1 MADFCS
7 GINTE
12 TITQSNYN
20 ATFTGTSCLPNSGG
34 GFSSVNPTTGIVP
47 TTEVDSW
54 VRQLLAS
61 RNAKAPT
68 DIDGSITAPSRYAT
82 NAAALKDSIKNEYCF
97 YYVRYIWALTK
108 VLNAAAVGTSSS
120 DQGYPQLKVDT
131 QTLNSKLNQILQVM
145 QGVVNARAASL
156 ETYYGSSA
164 GGINSINSELDKTRA
179 SLMSHMGKLQNQD
192 MENDAKSAM
201 MEYTIEKNNSSRN
214 MLAIYGFMNIIAIG
228 MLVYLYRSSK

>member
-12 TITQSNYN
+12 TITESNYK
-20 ATFTGTSCLPNSGG
+20 ATFTGTSCLPNSGS

-61 RNAKAPT
+61 TNAKAPNQ
-68 DIDGSITAPSRYAT
+68 IDGSITAPSRFAT
-82 NAAALKDSIKNEYCF
+82 NAATLKNSIKNEYCF
-97 YYVRYIWALTK
+97 YYVRYIWALTR
-108 VLNAAAVGTSSS
+108 VLNAAAIGTSSS
-120 DQGYPQLKVDT
+120 DQGYPQLKLDT
-131 QTLNSKLNQILQVM
+131 QALNSKLNQILQVM

-156 ETYYGSSA
+156 EKYYGSSA
-164 GGINSINSELDKTRA
+164 GGINSINSDLDKTRA

-192 MENDAKSAM
+192 MESDAKSAM

-228 MLVYLYRSSK
+228 MLVYLYRGSK